1 MNYHTVRYKLEE
13 GVFHLIL
20 NQPPANRMDMV
31 FFDELQNIVNRV
43 LPSAEAKA
51 IVIYGEGRHFSSGAD
66 LPDLISNLKRNS
78 ILDRDNSINTY
89 PGFLETNVKTFQYFD
104 ELKIP
109 VIAAIR
115 GVCLGSALE
124 LALFCHI
131 RLCAKGAVL
140 GFPES
145 TFGLLPG
152 CGGIQKVIRLSGKA
166 KAMEL
171 LLKGNSFSAEEAL
184 EWNIVDGLLSKKNVI
199 EKAIAFAKEI
209 APGYKRLYA
218 KENIKKLLKNE

>member
-1 MNYHTVRYKLEE
+1 LDYHTIRYKLEE

-31 FFDELQNIVNRV
+31 FFDELLDIVTQV
-43 LPSAEAKA
+43 LPSIEAKA

-78 ILDRDNSINTY
+78 TFDRDNSINTY
-89 PGFLETNVKTFQYFD
+89 PDFLAANVRAFQYFD
-104 ELKIP
+104 RLSIP
-109 VIAAIR
+109 VVAAIR

-124 LALFCHI
+124 LAMFCHI

-145 TFGLLPG
+145 TFGILPG
-152 CGGIQKVIRLSGKA
+152 CGGVQKVIRLSGKA

-171 LLKGNSFSAEEAL
+171 LLKGNSFPAEEAL
-184 EWNIVDGLLSKKNVI
+184 EWNIVDGLLSRKDVI

-209 APGYKRLYA
+209 APGYKRLYG
-218 KENIKKLLKNE
+218 KEDIKKLLKNE